1 MIKLTFCLRRRP
13 DLSREAFYDYWL
25 NRHGPLVRRH
35 QAALRMR
42 RYVQVHG
49 RELELVQRMAA
60 TRGAPEPY
68 DGVAELWWDRRGAL
82 LEALSTPE
90 GREAGGELLEDEKRF
105 IDTERSPLWVAQE
118 HPVLEGSP

>member
-49 RELELVQRMAA
+49 RELKLAIGMAA
-60 TRGAPEPY
+60 ARGVPAPY
-68 DGVAELWWDRRGAL
+68 DGVAELWYDSIDD
-82 LEALSTPE
+82 LEATATDPAARRA
-90 GREAGGELLEDEKRF
+90 GRELIEDERTF
-105 IDTERSPLWVAQE
+105 IDLANSPLWVGEE
-118 HPVLEGSP
+118 HEIVG

>member
-25 NRHGPLVRRH
+25 NQHGPLVRSH

-49 RELELVQRMAA
+49 RELKLAIGMVAA
-60 TRGAPEPY
+60 RGAPAPY
-68 DGVAELWWDRRGAL
+68 DGVAELWYDGIDD
-82 LEALSTPE
+82 LEAMASDPAARRA
-90 GREAGGELLEDEKRF
+90 GRELLEDERKF
-105 IDTERSPLWVAQE
+105 IDHANSPLWFGEE
-118 HPVLEGSP
+118 HEIVG

>member
-25 NRHGPLVRRH
+25 NQHGPLVRRH

-49 RELELVQRMAA
+49 RELKLAAGMAA
-60 TRGAPEPY
+60 ARGAPAPY
-68 DGVAELWWDRRGAL
+68 DGVAELWYDGIDD
-82 LEALSTPE
+82 LEAMASDPAARRA
-90 GREAGGELLEDEKRF
+90 GRELLEDERKF
-105 IDTERSPLWVAQE
+105 IDHANSPLWFGEE
-118 HPVLEGSP
+118 HEIVG

>member
-25 NRHGPLVRRH
+25 NQHAPLVRRH

-49 RELELVQRMAA
+49 RQLKLATGMAA
-60 TRGAPEPY
+60 ARDAPAPY
-68 DGVAELWWDRRGAL
+68 DGVAELWYDSIDD
-82 LEALSTPE
+82 LETMATDPAARQA
-90 GREAGGELLEDEKRF
+90 GRELLEDERNF
-105 IDTERSPLWVAQE
+105 IDHANSPLWFGEE
-118 HPVLEGSP
+118 HEIIG